1 VSPSTGSGS
10 SSSRTVI
17 AVICAIV
24 AIVAIVA
31 GIIYLAEPAKSLPS
45 ILGTERGDINHRDLR
60 AATSLI
66 IGVVFAVGAWFALKY
81 KGKSATSASSTA
93 KEPVSH

>member
-10 SSSRTVI
+10 STGRTVA

-24 AIVAIVA
+24 AIVFIVA

-45 ILGTERGDINHRDLR
+45 VLGSIHGSNGHRPLR
-60 AATSLI
+60 AAGSLI
-66 IGVVFAVGAWFALKY
+66 VGVVFAVGTWFTLKY
-81 KGKSATSASSTA
+81 KSKSATSAGSAA
-93 KEPVSH
+93 KESVSH

>member
-10 SSSRTVI
+10 STGRTVA

-24 AIVAIVA
+24 AIVFIVA

-45 ILGTERGDINHRDLR
+45 FLGTEHASTGHRPLR
-60 AATSLI
+60 AAGSLI
-66 IGVVFAVGAWFALKY
+66 VGVVFAVGTWFTLKY
-81 KGKSATSASSTA
+81 KSKSAASAGSAT
-93 KEPVSH
+93 KESVSH